1 MNANWSPESAF
12 PDAKDHTPPDR
23 PEIELTILLPCL
35 NEAETLATCI
45 KKAQA
50 FLDRSGIVG
59 EVLIA
64 DNGSSD
70 GSQAIAEAL
79 RARVIDVKERG
90 YGAALLGGIASAR
103 GKFTI
108 MGDADDS
115 YDFSNLDVFVD
126 RLRQGFDLVMGN
138 RFMGGIEPGAM
149 PALHRYLGNPV
160 LSLLGRLFFKIPVG
174 DFHCGL
180 RGFNTASLR
189 RLNLVTSGM
198 EFASEM
204 VVRAGLEKYR
214 IAEVPTTLRPDG
226 RSRAPHLKTWRDG
239 WRHLKFLLTYSPK
252 WLFLLPGTA
261 AVTVGLLLATALSFG
276 PLGLSGGLVLDINT
290 FAAACFMI
298 IAGTQ
303 ILTLGVL
310 ARYYASIA
318 GILPRGPKSD
328 WLRTYLSTDRMVVTA
343 GVLLVVGVIIFA
355 FAMARWTA
363 TGFGNLSSPLVPRA
377 VIAGLSLI
385 VIAIQL
391 AFAAFLIGILEIP
404 LTKRN
409 GESTPSTA

>member
-12 PDAKDHTPPDR
+12 SDAKDHTPPDR

-189 RLNLVTSGM
+189 RLSLVTSGM

>member
-1 MNANWSPESAF
+1 
-12 PDAKDHTPPDR
+12 
-23 PEIELTILLPCL
+23 
-35 NEAETLATCI
+35 TCI

-189 RLNLVTSGM
+189 RLN
-198 EFASEM
+198 
-204 VVRAGLEKYR
+204 
-214 IAEVPTTLRPDG
+214 
-226 RSRAPHLKTWRDG
+226 
-239 WRHLKFLLTYSPK
+239 
-252 WLFLLPGTA
+252 
-261 AVTVGLLLATALSFG
+261 
-276 PLGLSGGLVLDINT
+276 
-290 FAAACFMI
+290 
-298 IAGTQ
+298 
-303 ILTLGVL
+303 
-310 ARYYASIA
+310 
-318 GILPRGPKSD
+318 
-328 WLRTYLSTDRMVVTA
+328 
-343 GVLLVVGVIIFA
+343 
-355 FAMARWTA
+355 
-363 TGFGNLSSPLVPRA
+363 
-377 VIAGLSLI
+377 
-385 VIAIQL
+385 
-391 AFAAFLIGILEIP
+391 
-404 LTKRN
+404 
-409 GESTPSTA
+409 